1 MQLLRGDEGGAVEAF
16 LREEAA
22 RARLF
27 AHLLLCALRT
37 EGTPLAEA
45 FAPAVKR
52 SGWKPPEDSGIW
64 AAADA
69 VADKARGARACGA
82 MAKGGASGRQRCAPG
97 RRRGSG
103 MFLGMTAPACVIAG
117 SGGLKQTA
125 AAATGSAGETSAPHL
140 RAAAGPSWLET
151 W

>member
-1 MQLLRGDEGGAVEAF
+1 LASLAAPRARARAQVAFFLPQLVQLLRGDEGGAVEAF

-37 EGTPLAEA
+37 EGTPPAEA

-69 VADKARGARACGA
+69 VAEKARPARVGGAV
-82 MAKGGASGRQRCAPG
+82 AKGGGHRVASGVHPSARTADIYALGQQPCA
-97 RRRGSG
+97 
-103 MFLGMTAPACVIAG
+103 V
-117 SGGLKQTA
+117 
-125 AAATGSAGETSAPHL
+125 
-140 RAAAGPSWLET
+140 
-151 W
+151 